1 MLIKNNALKS
11 NSLSSLKYYKKPL
24 GITSVLLGTV
34 SFGLGISLDTNVGH
48 ADVTP
53 STNNS
58 ELVNSSKQDQKSLS
72 QPNQAQTLN
81 DNKVDNQGNVNNSSQ
96 NNISSQALSSE
107 EIKTQG
113 AQANQSVNEAKIDS
127 FDWVMQGTD
136 KEVQDQTVQNCQRFG
151 FNANITLT
159 ADQVN
164 HA

>member
-53 STNNS
+53 PTNNS

-81 DNKVDNQGNVNNSSQ
+81 DNKADNQGNVNNSSQ
-96 NNISSQALSSE
+96 N
-107 EIKTQG
+107 
-113 AQANQSVNEAKIDS
+113 
-127 FDWVMQGTD
+127 
-136 KEVQDQTVQNCQRFG
+136 
-151 FNANITLT
+151 
-159 ADQVN
+159 
-164 HA
+164 